1 MNMDLIEE
9 MTRYIVQRVVKN
21 SKQELEFIERDISR
35 LEMVSQPFPRITYND
50 AVRILRGEQ
59 EVNGKNAIEIQE
71 GDLVAAE
78 KDLNEYHEEIQ
89 KHEKEIAGGVK
100 KGVRRFK
107 ETRILELRKQL
118 ADAEEQMRNIPK
130 WIESARSFE
139 HGNDFGS
146 SDETVLTRVFDAPIM
161 VYNWP
166 VGIKAFYMKEA
177 DPEGK
182 FVKGVDLLA
191 PDGYGEIVGG
201 SERESDLDVL
211 LEKLKAHDLSEEVFS
226 WYLDLRKFGSVPHAG
241 FGLGLERMI
250 RWICGLQHLREC
262 IPFPRRMGRLYP

>member
-1 MNMDLIEE
+1 
-9 MTRYIVQRVVKN
+9 
-21 SKQELEFIERDISR
+21 
-35 LEMVSQPFPRITYND
+35 
-50 AVRILRGEQ
+50 
-59 EVNGKNAIEIQE
+59 
-71 GDLVAAE
+71 
-78 KDLNEYHEEIQ
+78 
-89 KHEKEIAGGVK
+89 
-100 KGVRRFK
+100 
-107 ETRILELRKQL
+107 
-118 ADAEEQMRNIPK
+118 MRNIPK
-130 WIESARSFE
+130 WIESASTFK
-139 HGNDFGS
+139 HGEDFGS
-146 SDETVLTRVFDAPIM
+146 SDETVLTKVFDAPIM

-262 IPFPRRMGRLYP
+262 IPFPQENGKTISLIKIEDQRSLY